1 MTDKD
6 IKGVIVP
13 MLTPLNPD
21 ETVDVPSLRR
31 LVNYLIDNSV
41 HGIWASGT
49 TGEFANLP
57 DSERVKGIEATVD
70 EVAGRVPVIGNI
82 SSASTKMSVELAQQV
97 SEMGMDG
104 IALTPPYYYP
114 DSQDELLDHYRHVR
128 DSVGL
133 PLWVYNIPMTVKT
146 AVAPGTIAS
155 LAAEG
160 TVVGVK
166 DSSGAGELLAQLNIL
181 CDQGEISLLRFLGTV
196 FRITTASAV
205 GVHGVI
211 PGIANL
217 VPGVCARGWEA
228 GEAGDTDAVRECN
241 AQLLK
246 AQKVGAVAQGGG
258 RQRRQL
264 WRNEGCPQ
272 AHGRHRPRH
281 HIPTIPSPDRRGEG
295 ADPTHP
301 GRVGLD
307 GVGYVPTTSAPCT
320 QPSAHRP
327 GFSRPTGVRARPPR

>member
-1 MTDKD
+1 MTD

-21 ETVDVPSLRR
+21 ESVDIASLRS
-31 LVNYLIDNSV
+31 LVNYLIDNGV

-57 DSERVKGIEATVD
+57 DSERVRSMEAVVD

-82 SSASTKMSVELAQQV
+82 SSASTQMSITLAQQV
-97 SEMGMDG
+97 AELGMDG

-114 DSQDELLDHYRHVR
+114 DSQDELMDHYRYTR
-128 DSVGL
+128 DRVGL
-133 PLWVYNIPMTVKT
+133 PLWVYNIPQTVKT
-146 AVAPGTIAS
+146 AVEPGTIAA

-166 DSSGAGELLAQLNIL
+166 DSSGAGELLAQLNVL

-196 FRITTASAV
+196 FRVTSAGSV
-205 GVHGVI
+205 GVNGVI

-228 GEAGDTDAVRECN
+228 GEAGDSDTVRECN

-258 RQRRQL
+258 ANAASFGGMKAALKQM
-264 WRNEGCPQ
+264 
-272 AHGRHRPRH
+272 
-281 HIPTIPSPDRRGEG
+281 
-295 ADPTHP
+295 
-301 GRVGLD
+301 
-307 GVGYVPTTSAPCT
+307 GVIEHDIT
-320 QPSAHRP
+320 
-327 GFSRPTGVRARPPR
+327 SRPFRPLTDEEKAQIPPIIEELGLTG

>member
-1 MTDKD
+1 MTD

-21 ETVDVPSLRR
+21 ESVDIASLRS
-31 LVNYLIDNSV
+31 LVNYLIDNGV

-57 DSERVKGIEATVD
+57 DSERVRSMEAVVD

-82 SSASTKMSVELAQQV
+82 SSASTQMSITLAQQV
-97 SEMGMDG
+97 AELGMDG

-114 DSQDELLDHYRHVR
+114 DSQDELMDHYRYTR
-128 DSVGL
+128 DRVGL
-133 PLWVYNIPMTVKT
+133 PLWVYNIPQTVKT
-146 AVAPGTIAS
+146 AVEPGTIAA

-166 DSSGAGELLAQLNIL
+166 DSSGAGELLAQLNVL

-196 FRITTASAV
+196 FRVTSAGSV
-205 GVHGVI
+205 GVNGVI

-228 GEAGDTDAVRECN
+228 GEAGDSDTVRECN

-258 RQRRQL
+258 ANAASFGGMKAALKQM
-264 WRNEGCPQ
+264 
-272 AHGRHRPRH
+272 
-281 HIPTIPSPDRRGEG
+281 
-295 ADPTHP
+295 
-301 GRVGLD
+301 
-307 GVGYVPTTSAPCT
+307 GVIEHDIT
-320 QPSAHRP
+320 
-327 GFSRPTGVRARPPR
+327 SRPFRPLTDEEKAQIPPILEELGLTG

>member
-1 MTDKD
+1 MTD

-21 ETVDVPSLRR
+21 ESVDIASLRS
-31 LVNYLIDNSV
+31 LVNYLIDNGV

-57 DSERVKGIEATVD
+57 DSERVRSMEAVVD

-82 SSASTKMSVELAQQV
+82 SSASTQMSITLAQQV
-97 SEMGMDG
+97 AELGMDG

-114 DSQDELLDHYRHVR
+114 DSQDELMDHYRYTR
-128 DSVGL
+128 DRVGL
-133 PLWVYNIPMTVKT
+133 PLWVYNIPQTVKT
-146 AVAPGTIAS
+146 AVEPGTIAA

-166 DSSGAGELLAQLNIL
+166 DSSGAGELLAQLNVL

-196 FRITTASAV
+196 FRVTSAGSV
-205 GVHGVI
+205 GVNGVI

-228 GEAGDTDAVRECN
+228 GEAGDSDTVRECN
-241 AQLLK
+241 AQLIK

-258 RQRRQL
+258 ANAASFGGMKAALKQM
-264 WRNEGCPQ
+264 
-272 AHGRHRPRH
+272 
-281 HIPTIPSPDRRGEG
+281 
-295 ADPTHP
+295 
-301 GRVGLD
+301 
-307 GVGYVPTTSAPCT
+307 GVIEHDIT
-320 QPSAHRP
+320 
-327 GFSRPTGVRARPPR
+327 SRPFRPLTDEEKAQIPPILEELGLTG